1 MKVSIVKTLG
11 FKLAAFIVGLVVVG
25 SSVVGIVSYTN
36 AHRVTENQLQDVIVQ
51 MAQDN
56 ARTINYKVDFLL
68 DGIESIAHRSEIR
81 SMDWETQVQS
91 MEREM
96 KRAGYLGMAI
106 VYPDGTARYTDGS
119 TAQLGDRDYIKKA
132 FRGEASISD
141 VIISRVIN
149 RPVIM
154 IAAPIKDDQNNIIA
168 LIIARKSAD
177 VVS

>member
-91 MEREM
+91 MERELGGRRFESF
-96 KRAGYLGMAI
+96 RARI
-106 VYPDGTARYTDGS
+106 VTGKQIGRAH
-119 TAQLGDRDYIKKA
+119 
-132 FRGEASISD
+132 
-141 VIISRVIN
+141 V
-149 RPVIM
+149 
-154 IAAPIKDDQNNIIA
+154 
-168 LIIARKSAD
+168 
-177 VVS
+177 